1 MSFARKNVSK
11 LRQFLTFRTA
21 LYLCFIIFGHTLLA
35 HAQIALSP
43 DENTMVV
50 DDIPT
55 EIIAY
60 GKNVIVRKHAKGVL
74 AIGGDITVEGVVDG
88 DVATIGGSIYQ
99 REGAFI
105 GGDVLIFGGKYKP
118 DSVVPLR
125 TEGKETVMFGVYE
138 EELRE
143 MTQNPSQIFAPS
155 LSLTFLAWRVLSILF
170 WFIVTLALATIAPG
184 AVSRAIARFKLSTL
198 KVTALGFSGLVLTTV
213 AVIFSLKFLPSDLSA
228 ALGLM
233 VFSLMM
239 LSYVFGRVAL
249 QVSVGQ
255 LLQRKFLTEG
265 KRSETIAIL
274 IGVVV
279 WTVVL
284 SIPYIWSFA
293 VLALF
298 SAGIGLVLTA
308 RSKGPWTTA

>member
-1 MSFARKNVSK
+1 
-11 LRQFLTFRTA
+11 
-21 LYLCFIIFGHTLLA
+21 
-35 HAQIALSP
+35 
-43 DENTMVV
+43 
-50 DDIPT
+50 
-55 EIIAY
+55 
-60 GKNVIVRKHAKGVL
+60 
-74 AIGGDITVEGVVDG
+74 
-88 DVATIGGSIYQ
+88 
-99 REGAFI
+99 
-105 GGDVLIFGGKYKP
+105 
-118 DSVVPLR
+118 
-125 TEGKETVMFGVYE
+125 MFGVYE
-138 EELRE
+138 DELRE

-184 AVSRAIARFKLSTL
+184 AVSRAITRFKLSTL

-228 ALGLM
+228 VLGLM

-239 LSYVFGRVAL
+239 LAYVFGRVAL

-255 LLQRKFLTEG
+255 LLQRKFLAEG

-284 SIPYIWSFA
+284 SIPYIWSVA

-298 SAGIGLVLTA
+298 SAGVGLVLTA
-308 RSKGPWTTA
+308 RSKGPWTAA